1 MPILCAA
8 LRHSRNSGK
17 KTTPVGVINHGD
29 DREKRCPSLY
39 ETTGNEIYRHGQ
51 QKLPARALKFKATGD
66 VNFTQIPLFFAKG
79 EHIEFFFCMRIIYI
93 RMQKKKIHI

>member
-66 VNFTQIPLFFAKG
+66 VNFTQIPLFFRKRRAYR
-79 EHIEFFFCMRIIYI
+79 IFFFASALYI
-93 RMQKKKIHI
+93 CACKKKINI